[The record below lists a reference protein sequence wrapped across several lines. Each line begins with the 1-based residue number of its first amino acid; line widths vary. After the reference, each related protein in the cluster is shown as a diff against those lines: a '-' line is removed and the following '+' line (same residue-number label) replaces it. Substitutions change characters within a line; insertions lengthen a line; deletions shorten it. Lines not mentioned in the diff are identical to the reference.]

1 MVQSADSRQDAAHF
15 GGRKDHR
22 EFELGIGAGQ
32 LDFVRPGAAE
42 GLFPEDLDRADGLG
56 AGLACYLFVL
66 LKMDAIL
73 AEVFG
78 REQVGGFAVMLAEL
92 AHAGVVSLFSA
103 RADRKELQV
112 IGEGI

>member
-1 MVQSADSRQDAAHF
+1 MVQGADGSQDAAHF

-22 EFELGIGAGQ
+22 EFELRIGAGQ
-32 LDFVRPGAAE
+32 LHFVRPGAAE
-42 GLFPEDLDRADGLG
+42 GLFPEDLDSADGLG

-73 AEVFG
+73 TEVFG

-92 AHAGVVSLFSA
+92 PDAGVIGLFSA
-103 RADRKELQV
+103 RADR
-112 IGEGI
+112 